1 MLTTQAYILPVVSA
15 KNLRTSKA
23 GAILGGFLTVLIGI
37 AGIFVGMFMRMEMP
51 DISSASALPVF
62 ALTYLPGFLGGVI
75 LATLLVALV
84 GTGAGLSLGVSSMLY
99 QDIYKPFIQPNA
111 SDKTQLRVSRGI
123 ILALLLAAAL
133 FSMGKLGSLILSW
146 GFLSMGLRGAVAF
159 APLCFALF
167 SPGRIRP
174 AFAGA
179 AIIAGPL
186 LVLLGSYILPPD
198 IDPLFLGMAAAL
210 LITFIGWLVGPKKP
224 NLDPS

>member
-1 MLTTQAYILPVVSA
+1 M
-15 KNLRTSKA
+15 
-23 GAILGGFLTVLIGI
+23 LIGI

-133 FSMGKLGSLILSW
+133 FSMGKLGS
-146 GFLSMGLRGAVAF
+146 
-159 APLCFALF
+159 
-167 SPGRIRP
+167 
-174 AFAGA
+174 
-179 AIIAGPL
+179 
-186 LVLLGSYILPPD
+186 
-198 IDPLFLGMAAAL
+198 
-210 LITFIGWLVGPKKP
+210 
-224 NLDPS
+224 